1 MRGKCIAAIVI
12 VLLASCQKKSSL
24 EWALQAAGQNRAE
37 LERVLDHYADDPEK
51 RAAAEYIISNLP
63 AHYSY
68 GTDSIDLYYDYALR
82 MFRSG
87 LDPDRQNDSLLA
99 FSRDSVP
106 DLTKNTVCDA
116 ECITSDYLIYSID
129 HAFLQWKQRPW
140 AAHVGFDEFCEWLLP
155 YKAVELQSLDHWRDT
170 LPAFFSEYLQDV
182 LVDDVEYNTAFR
194 TLDYVRNELIDKIHM
209 HGIYSE
215 SCYPMLSAST
225 MARQTFGR
233 CADYVHL
240 AVLTY
245 RSLGLPVAIDETPYW
260 GRFRSGHAWYIL
272 LGDRGQEL
280 PAEWD
285 LGSVPG
291 WGFFPYERIPKVY
304 RNTFAMDPDRV
315 RYART
320 AKYRY
325 PFNLCQKDVTDHYM
339 KTSDLEIPI
348 TKGGQLKDR
357 YCYIATFNG
366 RKRAWGV
373 VDFGRIRHGKACF
386 HDMGRN
392 ILYIAMGYNGKNL
405 VEISDPFILRKDDS
419 IEYIIPQTET
429 RQSIEIRRKYLENAN
444 VALMRLRLLGG
455 RIECASRP
463 DFADA
468 HTLFTIESTRLEDRT
483 PLPDTGRW
491 RYWRYVGADGTY
503 GSLAELAFFDA
514 DGNRLEGKIIGDNS
528 IPHDVLA
535 QAFDDNWLT
544 NCESENENGAWVGL
558 DMGHGVRAASVR
570 IVPRS
575 DDNDIHPGDRY
586 ELKYWDGN
594 NWVSTGERIAEGN
607 SLTYDNIPA
616 GALMW
621 LSDYTQGWD
630 ERAFRFL
637 DDGTV
642 EWW

>member
-1 MRGKCIAAIVI
+1 MSGKCIATIVI
-12 VLLASCQKKSSL
+12 VLLASCQKKSNL
-24 EWALQAAGQNRAE
+24 EWALQVAGQNRQE
-37 LERVLDHYADDPEK
+37 LEAVLEHYADDPEK

-68 GTDSIDLYYDYALR
+68 GTDQIDRYYDYALHL
-82 MFRSG
+82 FRSG
-87 LDPDRQNDSLLA
+87 LTPDQQNDSLLA
-99 FSRDSVP
+99 FARDSVP
-106 DLTKNTVCDA
+106 DLTRQTVCDA
-116 ECITSDYLIYSID
+116 ECITADYLIYSID
-129 HAFLQWKQRPW
+129 HAFHEWKHRPW
-140 AAHVGFDEFCEWLLP
+140 AGHVGFEEFCEWLLP

-170 LPAFFSEYLQDV
+170 LPAFFSESLQNV
-182 LVDDVEYNTAFR
+182 LIDDVEYNTAFR

-215 SCYPMLSAST
+215 SCYPMLSSST

-245 RSLGLPVAIDETPYW
+245 RSLGLPVTIDETPYW
-260 GRFRSGHAWYIL
+260 GRFRNGHAWYTL

-304 RNTFAMDPDRV
+304 RNTFAINPERL
-315 RYART
+315 RYAQK

-339 KTSDLEIPI
+339 TTSDIEIPI
-348 TKGGQLKDR
+348 TKGGRLRDK

-366 RKRAWGV
+366 RKKAWGV
-373 VDFGRIRHGKACF
+373 VDFGIIKHGKACF
-386 HDMGRN
+386 KDMGRN
-392 ILYIAMGYNGKNL
+392 ILYITLGYDGEHL
-405 VEISDPFILRKDDS
+405 VVISDPFILQKNGG
-419 IEYIIPQTET
+419 IEYIKPQSDNL
-429 RQSIEIRRKYLENAN
+429 QSVEIRRKYLENAN

-455 RIECASRP
+455 RIECADRK

-468 HTLFTIESTRLEDRT
+468 HTLFTIESTRLEDKT
-483 PLPDTGRW
+483 PLPDTGAH

-503 GSLAELAFFDA
+503 GSIAELAFYDEE
-514 DGNRLEGKIIGDNS
+514 GNRLEGKVIGDNS
-528 IPHDVLA
+528 IPSDILA

-544 NCESENENGAWVGL
+544 NCESENEDGSWVGL
-558 DMGHGVRAASVR
+558 DLGHEVRAVSVR

-586 ELKYWDGN
+586 ELKFWNGDD
-594 NWVSTGERIAEGN
+594 WISTGERIAEGN
-607 SLTYDNIPA
+607 SLKYDNIPA
-616 GALMW
+616 GTLMW

-637 DDGTV
+637 DDGSV